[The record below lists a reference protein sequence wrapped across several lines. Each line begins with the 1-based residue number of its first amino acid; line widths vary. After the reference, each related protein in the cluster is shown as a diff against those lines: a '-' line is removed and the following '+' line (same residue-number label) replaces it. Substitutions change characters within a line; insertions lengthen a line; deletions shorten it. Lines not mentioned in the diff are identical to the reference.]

1 MAQTVGSSVV
11 HTEWKHDLR
20 WLSSWGREP
29 LQGSCPLCG
38 LKKKANFGKKKN
50 WQGSKKKSLFQLACL
65 EKRKPNIPLRSSFFK
80 VFALEPSFL
89 LNQAYLS
96 KQTFTPFYY

>member
-1 MAQTVGSSVV
+1 MWSQVGVITQQGASSGEMSFVWIV
-11 HTEWKHDLR
+11 NEGKFWKEEKLAG
-20 WLSSWGREP
+20 L
-29 LQGSCPLCG
+29 
-38 LKKKANFGKKKN
+38 LKKT
-50 WQGSKKKSLFQLACL
+50 SLFQLACL
-65 EKRKPNIPLRSSFFK
+65 EKRKPNIPLRSSFFFFFK

>member
-1 MAQTVGSSVV
+1 MGQGASSGELSFVWIV
-11 HTEWKHDLR
+11 KEGKFWKEEKLA
-20 WLSSWGREP
+20 
-29 LQGSCPLCG
+29 G
-38 LKKKANFGKKKN
+38 LKK
-50 WQGSKKKSLFQLACL
+50 KKKSLFQLACL